1 MGRTK
6 GGEALPELVLA
17 ESPQPGC
24 QQEVCLDPREGNR
37 RRLGLNWYVL
47 WTHSHCERL
56 VHDQL
61 AAKGFH
67 LFLPETEVWSKRGG
81 IKHRS
86 RIPMF
91 PGYLF
96 LRHAIDADSHVEVCK
111 ARGLV
116 RILGHRWDRLA
127 AVPDREI
134 EAIERALC
142 TQPSVVAYPYL
153 QEGQRVRIIQGPLA
167 DVEGLLVRMNPSKGM
182 LVLSIHLLH
191 RSVAV
196 EVDCTM
202 VAAV

>member
-1 MGRTK
+1 MP
-6 GGEALPELVLA
+6 EFLPT
-17 ESPQPGC
+17 ESPQPGV
-24 QQEVCLDPREGNR
+24 QGAREDDPSR
-37 RRLGLNWYVL
+37 RKSSGRVRVADPAWYVL